1 MLCIDFDF
9 LCYEHI
15 YTCTI
20 MQLPAYRANFPMTQ
34 PFATIDCDALKA
46 THPYTHSSKSRKKEF
61 KGEGRGEVLDSEAS

>member
-1 MLCIDFDF
+1 
-9 LCYEHI
+9 
-15 YTCTI
+15 